1 VHRGPGL
8 VEILMRTDLVTE
20 ADLQR
25 ARARQESRGGSLLES
40 LVLGGVSEV
49 DLARALSGALRLPVV
64 NLQGKRIDPE
74 VLDLVPR
81 ALAEK
86 YACLPLFTKVEQ
98 GAETL
103 YLGLEDPT
111 DPAILDDIS
120 FRAGLRVRPVVV
132 GPIQLRAGLR
142 ASYPEPEVPPHAEP
156 EVPSG
161 SEPVVPRLSD
171 PVESKPRVD
180 AGDDDETAPQWPE
193 PPSTDF
199 QAVSGESAAID
210 APGEPA
216 RPKPRDVSTR
226 IILRALLNVLIEKEV
241 ITRGE
246 LLAAVDEIRA
256 GQNGSDSQ
264 S

>member
-1 VHRGPGL
+1 MQRGSEL
-8 VEILMRTDLVTE
+8 VDILMRTDLVTE

-74 VLDLVPR
+74 VLALVPR
-81 ALAEK
+81 AIAEK
-86 YACLPLFTKVEQ
+86 YGCLPLFMKIEQ
-98 GAETL
+98 GNPML

-111 DPAILDDIS
+111 DPAVLDDVS
-120 FRAGLRVRPVVV
+120 RRAGVQVRPVVV

-142 ASYPEPEVPPHAEP
+142 ASYPEPEVP
-156 EVPSG
+156 SL
-161 SEPVVPRLSD
+161 SEPVGL
-171 PVESKPRVD
+171 EPRVD
-180 AGDDDETAPQWPE
+180 GADDDEETAPQWRESPPADSRTASAE
-193 PPSTDF
+193 PA
-199 QAVSGESAAID
+199 AVSASEAGRRA
-210 APGEPA
+210 
-216 RPKPRDVSTR
+216 KPRDVSTR
-226 IILRALLNVLIEKEV
+226 VILRALLQVLIEKEV

-246 LLAAVDEIRA
+246 LLAAVDEIRS
-256 GQNGSDSQ
+256 GSNGPDSH